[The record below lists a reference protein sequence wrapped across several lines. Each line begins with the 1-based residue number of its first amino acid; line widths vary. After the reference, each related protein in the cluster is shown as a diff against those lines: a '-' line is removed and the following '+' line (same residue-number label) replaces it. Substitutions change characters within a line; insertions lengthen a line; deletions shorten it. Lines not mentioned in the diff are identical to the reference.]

1 MNKQE
6 FANAIHGVTEAVK
19 DRKDYGRIASLE
31 RQHQVAHEL
40 AGYEEFGNPEEVFGM
55 PDGKSTPHLFELWMS
70 QGGHCGQ

>member
-40 AGYEEFGNPEEVFGM
+40 A
-55 PDGKSTPHLFELWMS
+55 MS